1 MRMVDLRGLMLLVL
15 KDVGCVLDGVDSFR
29 LEKLLGEIKSAR
41 RVYIAGSGRSLL
53 IAKTFAQR
61 LYQCGIAAYALGDTN
76 IPPAGAGD
84 LMIACS
90 SSGATSAALAAASA
104 AKGAGCSLAAVTACP
119 ESALAKASDFVL
131 DVPIR
136 SCPESL
142 QPLGSLF
149 EQSVLII
156 FDCAAVALM
165 EMLGLRAED
174 LAGRHSNLQ

>member
-1 MRMVDLRGLMLLVL
+1 MVDLRGLMFLVL
-15 KDVGCVLDGVDSFR
+15 KDVGRVLDGVDASR
-29 LEKLLGEIKSAR
+29 LEKLLGEIISAR
-41 RVYIAGSGRSLL
+41 RVYISGSGRSLF

-76 IPPAGAGD
+76 LPPAGAGD

-90 SSGATSAALAAASA
+90 SSGKTSATLAAASA
-104 AKGAGCSLAAVTACP
+104 AKGAGCSLASITACP
-119 ESALAKASDFVL
+119 GSELADASDFVL
-131 DVPIR
+131 AVPVH

-142 QPLGSLF
+142 QPMGSLF

-156 FDCAAVALM
+156 FDCATAALM

-174 LAGRHSNLQ
+174 LASRHSNLQ